1 MDDDQRPVLTPQKH
15 ILVEKQKTAP
25 LGGAV
30 VGYFERAIW
39 GGNPWARRSNIHF
52 NKSVV
57 VWPRVLVGFL
67 GRAPLVCKR
76 PTQTYWSNTST
87 FYLLCCDRQTFLPA
101 VDSLSILKRRFEK
114 KLHQFARYL
123 HLFGIY
129 CVFPSMRSAPA

>member
-1 MDDDQRPVLTPQKH
+1 MDDDQRPVLTPEKH

-57 VWPRVLVGFL
+57 VWPRVLAGFL
-67 GRAPLVCKR
+67 GIGRRSFANAR
-76 PTQTYWSNTST
+76 PKLIGRISRPFIFFVATGKLFRRWST
-87 FYLLCCDRQTFLPA
+87 
-101 VDSLSILKRRFEK
+101 RF
-114 KLHQFARYL
+114 RY
-123 HLFGIY
+123 
-129 CVFPSMRSAPA
+129 